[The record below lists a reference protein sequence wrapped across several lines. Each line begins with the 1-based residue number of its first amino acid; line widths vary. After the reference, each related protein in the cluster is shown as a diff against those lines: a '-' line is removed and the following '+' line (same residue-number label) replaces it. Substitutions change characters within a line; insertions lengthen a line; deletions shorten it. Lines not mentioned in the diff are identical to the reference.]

1 MPAKDV
7 YHDAARNALEK
18 DGWTIT
24 ADPYTLVW
32 GKESLFVD
40 LAAERFIAAEK
51 ANKKI
56 AVEIKS
62 FIGRSQTAE
71 LEKALGQFSLYY
83 SVMKRT
89 DADRILYLAVPEIV
103 FGELFE
109 GEKGEIVMSDERL
122 RVFCFSPETEEILKW
137 KR

>member
-1 MPAKDV
+1 MCETRLK
-7 YHDAARNALEK
+7 K

-51 ANKKI
+51 ANEKI

-62 FIGRSQTAE
+62 FVGRSQTAE

-83 SVMKRT
+83 AVMRRADT
-89 DADRILYLAVPEIV
+89 DRKLYLAVPDTV
-103 FGELFE
+103 FADLFE
-109 GEKGEIVMSDERL
+109 GEKGEIVMSDEGL
-122 RVFCFSPETEEILKW
+122 KVFCFSIESEEIVRW
-137 KR
+137 IR

>member
-1 MPAKDV
+1 M
-7 YHDAARNALEK
+7 
-18 DGWTIT
+18 
-24 ADPYTLVW
+24 VW

-51 ANKKI
+51 ENEKI

-62 FIGRSQTAE
+62 FVGRSQTAE

-83 SVMKRT
+83 AVMRRT
-89 DADRILYLAVPEIV
+89 DAERKLYLAVPDTV
-103 FGELFE
+103 FTDLFE

-122 RVFCFSPETEEILKW
+122 KVLCFSIENEEILQW

>member
-1 MPAKDV
+1 MPAKDLF
-7 YHDAARNALEK
+7 HDNVRNALVK

-24 ADPYTLVW
+24 ADPYTLAW

-51 ANKKI
+51 ENEKI

-62 FIGRSQTAE
+62 FVGRSQTAE
-71 LEKALGQFSLYY
+71 LEQALGQFSLYY
-83 SVMKRT
+83 SVMRRT
-89 DADRILYLAVPEIV
+89 DAERKLYLAVPDTV
-103 FGELFE
+103 FTDLFE

-122 RVFCFSPETEEILKW
+122 KVFCFSIESEEIVKW
-137 KR
+137 KK

>member
-1 MPAKDV
+1 MPAKDLF
-7 YHDAARNALEK
+7 HDKVRNALEK

-51 ANKKI
+51 ENEKI

-71 LEKALGQFSLYY
+71 LEQALGQFSLYY
-83 SVMKRT
+83 AVMTRT
-89 DADRILYLAVPEIV
+89 DATRKLYLAVPNTV
-103 FGELFE
+103 FDELFE
-109 GEKGEIVMSDERL
+109 GEKGEIVMSDKRL
-122 RVFCFSPETEEILKW
+122 RVFCFSTENEEILKW

>member
-1 MPAKDV
+1 MPAKDLF
-7 YHDAARNALEK
+7 HDNVRNALEK

-24 ADPYTLVW
+24 ADPYTLSW
-32 GKESLFVD
+32 GKASLFVD

-51 ANKKI
+51 ENEKI

-62 FIGRSQTAE
+62 FVGRSQTAE
-71 LEKALGQFSLYY
+71 LEKALGQFSLY

-89 DADRILYLAVPEIV
+89 DAERILYLAVPDTV
-103 FGELFE
+103 FGDLFE

-122 RVFCFSPETEEILKW
+122 KVFCFSAESEEILKW
-137 KR
+137 KK

>member
-1 MPAKDV
+1 MPAKDLF
-7 YHDAARNALEK
+7 HDNVRNALEK

-51 ANKKI
+51 GNEKI

-89 DADRILYLAVPEIV
+89 DADRKLYLAVPDTV
-103 FGELFE
+103 FNELFE

-122 RVFCFSPETEEILKW
+122 KVFCFSAESEEILRW
-137 KR
+137 IR

>member
-1 MPAKDV
+1 MPAKDLF
-7 YHDAARNALEK
+7 HDNVQNALKK

-24 ADPYTLVW
+24 ADPYTLSW
-32 GKESLFVD
+32 GKDSLFVD

-51 ANKKI
+51 ENEKI
-56 AVEIKS
+56 TVEIKS

-71 LEKALGQFSLYY
+71 MEKALGQFSLYY
-83 SVMKRT
+83 AVMQRT
-89 DADRILYLAVPEIV
+89 DANRKLYLAVPETV
-103 FGELFE
+103 FGDLFE

-122 RVFCFSPETEEILKW
+122 RAFSFSVESEEILKW

>member
-1 MPAKDV
+1 MPAKDLF
-7 YHDAARNALEK
+7 HDKVRKALEK

-24 ADPYTLVW
+24 ADPYTLAW
-32 GKESLFVD
+32 GKDSLFVD

-51 ANKKI
+51 ENRKI

-71 LEKALGQFSLYY
+71 LEQALGQFSLYY
-83 SVMKRT
+83 SVMRRVE
-89 DADRILYLAVPEIV
+89 ADRLLYLAVPDTV
-103 FGELFE
+103 FTELFE

-122 RVFCFSPETEEILKW
+122 RVFCFSPETEEILVW

>member
-1 MPAKDV
+1 MPAKDLF
-7 YHDAARNALEK
+7 HDTVRNALEK

-51 ANKKI
+51 ENRKI

-62 FIGRSQTAE
+62 FVGRSQTAE

-83 SVMKRT
+83 SVMKRAQT
-89 DADRILYLAVPEIV
+89 DRKLYLAVPDTV
-103 FGELFE
+103 FHELFE

-122 RVFCFSPETEEILKW
+122 SVFCFSVETEEILVW

>member
-1 MPAKDV
+1 MPAKDLFHNKV
-7 YHDAARNALEK
+7 RIALEK

-32 GKESLFVD
+32 GKDSLFVD

-51 ANKKI
+51 ENEKI

-71 LEKALGQFSLYY
+71 LEQALGQFSLYY

-89 DADRILYLAVPEIV
+89 DAERNLYLAVPDTV

-109 GEKGEIVMSDERL
+109 GEIVMSDERL
-122 RVFCFSPETEEILKW
+122 KVFCFSPENEEIVKW

>member
-1 MPAKDV
+1 MPAKDLF
-7 YHDAARNALEK
+7 HDNVRNALKK

-24 ADPYTLVW
+24 ADPYTLSW
-32 GKESLFVD
+32 GKDSLFVD

-51 ANKKI
+51 ENEKI

-83 SVMKRT
+83 AVMQRT
-89 DADRILYLAVPEIV
+89 DANRKLYLAVPETV
-103 FGELFE
+103 FGDLFE

-122 RVFCFSPETEEILKW
+122 RVFSFSVESEEILKW

>member
-1 MPAKDV
+1 MPARDLF
-7 YHDAARNALEK
+7 HDKVRNALEK

-24 ADPYTLVW
+24 ADPYTLAW
-32 GKESLFVD
+32 GKDSLFVD

-51 ANKKI
+51 ENRKI

-71 LEKALGQFSLYY
+71 LEQALGQFSLYY
-83 SVMKRT
+83 SVMRRVE
-89 DADRILYLAVPEIV
+89 ADRLLYLAVPDTV
-103 FGELFE
+103 FTELFE

-122 RVFCFSPETEEILKW
+122 RVFCFSPETEEILVW

>member
-1 MPAKDV
+1 MPAKDLF
-7 YHDAARNALEK
+7 HDNVRNALEK

-51 ANKKI
+51 GNEKI

-62 FIGRSQTAE
+62 FVGRSQTAE

-83 SVMKRT
+83 SVMRRT
-89 DADRILYLAVPEIV
+89 DADRTLYLAVPDTV
-103 FGELFE
+103 FGDLFE

-122 RVFCFSPETEEILKW
+122 KVFCFSAESGEILRW

>member
-1 MPAKDV
+1 MPAKDLF
-7 YHDAARNALEK
+7 HDSVRNALEK

-24 ADPYTLVW
+24 ADPYTLSW

-51 ANKKI
+51 ENEKI

-62 FIGRSQTAE
+62 FVGRSQTAE

-89 DADRILYLAVPEIV
+89 DAERILYLAVPDTV
-103 FGELFE
+103 FGDLFE

-122 RVFCFSPETEEILKW
+122 KVFCFSAESEEILKW
-137 KR
+137 KK

>member
-1 MPAKDV
+1 MPAKDLF
-7 YHDAARNALEK
+7 HDNVRKALEK

-51 ANKKI
+51 ENEKI

-62 FIGRSQTAE
+62 FVGRSKTAE
-71 LEKALGQFSLYY
+71 LEQALGQFSLYY

-89 DADRILYLAVPEIV
+89 DAERKLYLAVPDTV
-103 FGELFE
+103 FGDLFE

-122 RVFCFSPETEEILKW
+122 KVFCFSAENEEILKW